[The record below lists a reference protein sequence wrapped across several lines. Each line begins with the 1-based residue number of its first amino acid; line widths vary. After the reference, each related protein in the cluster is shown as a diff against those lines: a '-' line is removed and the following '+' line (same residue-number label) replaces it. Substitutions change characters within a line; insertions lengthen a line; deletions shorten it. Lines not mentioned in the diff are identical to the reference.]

1 MRAHLATAL
10 ALTQRIDWRLVVKAG
25 AALVVM
31 ALLVVAWLNSERFMP
46 LRQVQA
52 IGALDKISPAQLQ
65 AVVAPLAASGFLRV
79 DVSAVRDQ
87 VEAMTW
93 VRHAAV
99 RRVWP
104 DTLAIEIEEHKALA
118 VWSKGGLVDDQ
129 GALFAGQAAEVA
141 EILPVFS
148 GIETLAKAMVE
159 QYRAMK
165 PHLDGVELRVVSLD
179 VNERRAWS
187 VKLDNGIEL
196 VLGRELKAEQI
207 ARFVQIY
214 PQVFASR
221 APEIARVDL
230 RYTNG
235 MAVQWKLYTELKESA

>member
-1 MRAHLATAL
+1 MRSRLPSPSAL
-10 ALTQRIDWRLVVKAG
+10 LQRIDWRLVMKG
-25 AALVVM
+25 AIALVVM
-31 ALLVVAWLNSERFMP
+31 ALLVAAWMNSERFMP

-52 IGALDKISPAQLQ
+52 IGALDKVSPAQLQ

-79 DVSAVRDQ
+79 DVTAVRDQ

-93 VRHAAV
+93 VRSASV

-104 DTLAIEIEEHKALA
+104 DTLAIEIDEHKPLA
-118 VWSKGGLVDDQ
+118 VWSRGGLVDDQ
-129 GALFAGQAAEVA
+129 GKLFAGQAAEVA
-141 EILPVFS
+141 ETLPVFN

-165 PHLDGVELRVVSLD
+165 PQFDAVELRVASLEL
-179 VNERRAWS
+179 NERRAWT

-207 ARFVQIY
+207 TRFVRIY
-214 PQVFASR
+214 PQVL
-221 APEIARVDL
+221 APRLAEIARVDL

-235 MAVQWKLYTELKESA
+235 MAVQWKLYNESKGSA